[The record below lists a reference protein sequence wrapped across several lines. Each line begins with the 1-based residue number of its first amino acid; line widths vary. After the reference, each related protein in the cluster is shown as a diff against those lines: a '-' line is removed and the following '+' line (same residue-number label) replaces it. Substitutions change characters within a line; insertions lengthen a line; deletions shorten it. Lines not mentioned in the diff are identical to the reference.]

1 MRGGSAKERVWPQ
14 RAMLAGTSSSTPP
27 LSSTCRFTLLL
38 LQLCGLAQAQDRCR
52 PGQCRAKGCFLS
64 CPDCHACSA
73 GYRCPATGG
82 GDKSICYTEGR
93 FPCPAGTHAPT
104 GSASCPICPANT
116 WSPATAS
123 GCTACPAGRFSPRQS
138 TSVAACVDPCDGVEC
153 NHHGSCRAVN
163 ASSHVCECAEGW
175 TGSSCTANACDGV
188 TCNRHGTCKTDGGH
202 TACEC
207 DPGWSGG
214 SCTVDLCNDVTCNNH
229 GSCRGVDGGH
239 ECECDAGWSGRSCTV
254 NACDGVT
261 CNNHGTCIGNAKC
274 SCDPGW
280 SGTSCQTQAP
290 TGPLLACGSAGG
302 DLSDNSMK
310 ILGIFKMVKGVCS
323 QQGERCT
330 NSSIFCET
338 CASSEC
344 QRVVTLVQDSCD
356 PVFRKDGFLR
366 QAFYPEL
373 ATAVSTCDNAA
384 KSSHHVVR
392 TVHCH
397 CICHVISL
405 FRGH

>member
-1 MRGGSAKERVWPQ
+1 
-14 RAMLAGTSSSTPP
+14 MLAGTSSSTPP

-138 TSVAACVDPCDGVEC
+138 TSVAACVDPC
-153 NHHGSCRAVN
+153 
-163 ASSHVCECAEGW
+163 
-175 TGSSCTANACDGV
+175 
-188 TCNRHGTCKTDGGH
+188 
-202 TACEC
+202 
-207 DPGWSGG
+207 
-214 SCTVDLCNDVTCNNH
+214 
-229 GSCRGVDGGH
+229 
-239 ECECDAGWSGRSCTV
+239 
-254 NACDGVT
+254 
-261 CNNHGTCIGNAKC
+261 
-274 SCDPGW
+274 
-280 SGTSCQTQAP
+280 
-290 TGPLLACGSAGG
+290 
-302 DLSDNSMK
+302 
-310 ILGIFKMVKGVCS
+310 
-323 QQGERCT
+323 
-330 NSSIFCET
+330 SIFCET